1 MHAERGF
8 GCIQDVR
15 GGHVFS
21 LRSAL
26 TPPESFATLKIGI
39 GVEFEPKAGP
49 KGPCTAK
56 TTVTFLEAHSVLSC
70 NELAACFQRHTA
82 G

>member
-1 MHAERGF
+1 MMQGAIRAANGSN
-8 GCIQDVR
+8 
-15 GGHVFS
+15 VFS
-21 LRSAL
+21 HRRAL
-26 TPPESFATLKIGI
+26 TLLESFATLKVRI

-49 KGPCTAK
+49 KGPRTAK
-56 TTVTFLEAHSVLSC
+56 TTVTLLEAPSVLSC